1 MATAVERV
9 DTLLDP
15 RTTRVVDA
23 HERRPGAQRH
33 VGGLRDLVGVQLTDG
48 SAEDGEV
55 LAGHMDEPP
64 EHRALTDD
72 DAIARHVLVGHAEA
86 VGAVH
91 GIHRRLLERVLVQEL
106 LDPLTGGE
114 LALLV
119 LLGDPL
125 LASGGGE
132 RCPTLVQLV
141 DLLLHALRCHG

>member
-1 MATAVERV
+1 
-9 DTLLDP
+9 
-15 RTTRVVDA
+15 
-23 HERRPGAQRH
+23 
-33 VGGLRDLVGVQLTDG
+33 
-48 SAEDGEV
+48 
-55 LAGHMDEPP
+55 MDEPP

-72 DAIARHVLVGHAEA
+72 DAIARHVLVGHAET